1 MKKSKKD
8 NQTEKKIKAWAIMPS
23 FPDKMKK
30 EKNYKTGEKDM
41 TIDIKEIINKPE
53 FTTII
58 AEFIASKFEQELYKE
73 WQEDFMKEFE
83 KQLKEIVKNQ
93 VSDYIQKELE
103 NIPNLENNIKKVFI
117 GLTKKEIIEL
127 LKQDNNLSF

>member
-1 MKKSKKD
+1 M
-8 NQTEKKIKAWAIMPS
+8 E
-23 FPDKMKK
+23 
-30 EKNYKTGEKDM
+30 
-41 TIDIKEIINKPE
+41 IDIKEIINKPE

-83 KQLKEIVKNQ
+83 KQLKEMVKNQ

-127 LKQDNNLSF
+127 LKQDNNLSLKTIKD

>member
-1 MKKSKKD
+1 M
-8 NQTEKKIKAWAIMPS
+8 E
-23 FPDKMKK
+23 
-30 EKNYKTGEKDM
+30 
-41 TIDIKEIINKPE
+41 IDIKEIINKPE
-53 FTTII
+53 FTTTV

-73 WQEDFMKEFE
+73 WQKDFMKEFE

-127 LKQDNNLSF
+127 LKQDNNLPF